1 MDRMRGIQSSA
12 CKVLA
17 VLIFIGVIAA
27 GMISLQRSHVESSAT
42 AVENVYDYYNII
54 DSASVEKKS
63 TDELFSLYKKSGV
76 TSLAVY
82 DETPEKLV
90 NHDFLRIYRGSE
102 FAFRNPGVSGI
113 SDSKIY
119 IQPVLT
125 EKGDAYFKETKEYLS
140 LLMNKE
146 DVHSFDVNGVETL
159 EVNAVYN
166 KFMQMELGIYAETV
180 KDAASH
186 GFYVVLRPGNEAHV
200 TRDYVD
206 LFLKKLDASP
216 KVSAIIFQG
225 KEVLGY
231 KDYVK
236 YLSDELNR
244 RHIPIA
250 LIEAQNQLGFEKQSG
265 NLDMAAFSN
274 YQVVRL
280 YAMSKDELIKL
291 DPKEA
296 ASRFYISDI
305 ERNIRMNL
313 FPSFKF
319 PLNGM
324 TLSETNASY
333 IADVSSRLENHGFSV
348 GKASVMEPYFPENAL
363 RGLAMA
369 GAVSLVVLTLLLL
382 MPSLSKFVWVL
393 EIAGLVIAEGL
404 FFVLHSILPLQLL
417 ALGAAVCTPVVV
429 VSLFLEYCLKRK
441 DTAFAEVGW
450 GRLLLESLVILWVCG
465 LCSLA
470 GAAFISGLLGDIRFL
485 LEIQIFRGVKL
496 TFLLPLILISVV
508 YIQKFP
514 FFGEVVSSDK
524 DFIRFVKK
532 FCGVQI
538 RLGLLVGL
546 GLLAVVGYVF
556 IGRSGNNG
564 APVPGFEIA
573 LRRFLENAMYARP
586 REKEFLFGHPAVL
599 LAMTA
604 LYRKW
609 PQILHYF
616 LIVAVT
622 IGQGSMVETF
632 AHMRSPYMLSFIRG
646 LDGLM
651 AGSLS
656 MIAALVGVMILV
668 RLTKFFGE
676 RYGKL

>member
-1 MDRMRGIQSSA
+1 MRGIQSSA

-27 GMISLQRSHVESSAT
+27 GMISLQRTHIESAAT
-42 AVENVYDYYNII
+42 SVENVYDYYNII

-63 TDELFSLYKKSGV
+63 ADELFSLYRKSGV

-90 NHDFLRIYRGSE
+90 NHDFLRVYRGSE
-102 FAFRNPGVSGI
+102 FAFRNSGVSGI

-119 IQPVLT
+119 IQPVLSK
-125 EKGDAYFKETKEYLS
+125 KGEAYFRETREYLS
-140 LLMNKE
+140 LLMKKD
-146 DVHSFDVNGVETL
+146 DVRSFEVNGVDTL
-159 EVNAVYN
+159 EVDAVYN

-180 KDAASH
+180 KDAASR

-200 TRDYVD
+200 SKAYVD
-206 LFLKKLDASP
+206 LFLKKLDASDR
-216 KVSAIIFQG
+216 VSAIIFQG

-231 KDYVK
+231 KEYVK
-236 YLSDELNR
+236 YLSDELNK

-250 LIEAQNQLGFEKQSG
+250 LIEAQNQLGFERQAG
-265 NLDMAAFSN
+265 NLEMAVFSDYN
-274 YQVVRL
+274 VVRL

-291 DPKEA
+291 EPKEA

-324 TLSETNASY
+324 SLSETNASY
-333 IADVSSRLENHGFSV
+333 IAEVSSRLENHGFTV
-348 GKASVMEPYFPENAL
+348 GKASVMEPYFPPNAL
-363 RGLAMA
+363 RGIAIA
-369 GAVSLVVLTLLLL
+369 GALSLVVLAAILLFPVLV
-382 MPSLSKFVWVL
+382 KYVWVL
-393 EIAGLVIAEGL
+393 EILGLAVTEGL
-404 FFVLHSILPLQLL
+404 FWGLHSVMVLQLL

-429 VSLFLEYCLKRK
+429 VSLFLAYCLRK
-441 DTAFAEVGW
+441 KDRAFENVGW
-450 GRLLLESLVILWVCG
+450 GKLLLESLVILWVCG
-465 LCSLA
+465 LLSLA
-470 GAAFISGLLGDIRFL
+470 GAAFVSGLLGDIRFL
-485 LEIQIFRGVKL
+485 LEMQIFRGVKL
-496 TFLLPLILISVV
+496 TFVLPLVLISIV
-508 YIQKFP
+508 YIRNFP
-514 FFGEVVSSDK
+514 FFGQVVSSDK

-532 FCGVQI
+532 FCSVQI

-573 LRRFLENAMYARP
+573 LRRFLENVMYARP

-599 LAMTA
+599 LTMAA

-632 AHMRSPYMLSFIRG
+632 AHMRSPYILSFIRG
-646 LDGLM
+646 LDGLA

-656 MIAALVGVMILV
+656 MIAALIGVMILV

>member
-1 MDRMRGIQSSA
+1 MRAIQSSA
-12 CKVLA
+12 FKVLA

-63 TDELFSLYKKSGV
+63 ADELFSLYRKSGV

-90 NHDFLRIYRGSE
+90 NHDYLRIYRGSE
-102 FAFRNPGVSGI
+102 FAFRNPTAQGI

-119 IQPVLT
+119 IQPVLNA
-125 EKGDAYFKETKEYLS
+125 EGNAYFKETKEYLS
-140 LLMNKE
+140 LLMSSD
-146 DVHSFDVNGVETL
+146 DVRSFDVNGVETL

-180 KDAASH
+180 KNATSH

-200 TRDYVD
+200 TKDYVD
-206 LFLKKLDASP
+206 LFLKKLDASD
-216 KVSAIIFQG
+216 KVSAVIFQG

-231 KDYVK
+231 KTYVK
-236 YLSDELNR
+236 YLSHELSR

-265 NLDMAAFSN
+265 NLDMAVSSD

-296 ASRFYISDI
+296 ASRYYISDI

-333 IADVSSRLENHGFSV
+333 IADVSSRLEVHGFTV
-348 GKASVMEPYFPENAL
+348 GKASVMESYFPPAL
-363 RGLAMA
+363 LRSIAMA
-369 GAVSLVVLTLLLL
+369 GALSLVVMTALLLFPPL
-382 MPSLSKFVWVL
+382 GRYVWGL
-393 EIAGLVIAEGL
+393 EILGLAVTQGL
-404 FFVLHSILPLQLL
+404 FWGLHSLMVLQLL

-429 VSLFLEYCLKRK
+429 VSLFLNYCLKRK
-441 DTAFAEVGW
+441 DKAFAEIGW
-450 GRLLLESLVILWVCG
+450 GKLFIESLLILWIAG
-465 LCSLA
+465 LLSLA
-470 GAAFISGLLGDIRFL
+470 GAAFVSGLLGDIRFL
-485 LEIQIFRGVKL
+485 LEMQIFRGVKL
-496 TFLLPLILISVV
+496 TFVLPLLLVSIV

-514 FFGEVVSSDK
+514 FFGQTVSSDK

-532 FCGVQI
+532 FCSVQI

-546 GLLAVVGYVF
+546 GILAVVGYVF

-573 LRRFLENAMYARP
+573 LRRFLENVMYARP

-632 AHMRSPYMLSFIRG
+632 AHMRSPYVLSFIRG
-646 LDGLM
+646 LDGLA

-656 MIAALVGVMILV
+656 MIAALIGVMILV
-668 RLTKFFGE
+668 RLTRFFGE

>member
-1 MDRMRGIQSSA
+1 
-12 CKVLA
+12 
-17 VLIFIGVIAA
+17 
-27 GMISLQRSHVESSAT
+27 
-42 AVENVYDYYNII
+42 
-54 DSASVEKKS
+54 
-63 TDELFSLYKKSGV
+63 
-76 TSLAVY
+76 
-82 DETPEKLV
+82 
-90 NHDFLRIYRGSE
+90 
-102 FAFRNPGVSGI
+102 
-113 SDSKIY
+113 
-119 IQPVLT
+119 
-125 EKGDAYFKETKEYLS
+125 
-140 LLMNKE
+140 
-146 DVHSFDVNGVETL
+146 
-159 EVNAVYN
+159 
-166 KFMQMELGIYAETV
+166 
-180 KDAASH
+180 
-186 GFYVVLRPGNEAHV
+186 
-200 TRDYVD
+200 
-206 LFLKKLDASP
+206 
-216 KVSAIIFQG
+216 
-225 KEVLGY
+225 
-231 KDYVK
+231 
-236 YLSDELNR
+236 LSDELNR